1 MSLEVKLLIQSTTF
15 IRKQAVSSIIYLSF
29 KGNNIYDFK
38 TYSDNCVLLAEH
50 PKADSADDFSE
61 IEFVLLYNDSML
73 LKTDG
78 PLLFFTPM
86 QNAASLISAGI
97 LYGIIIE
104 VRYLDVRGASI
115 I

>member
-1 MSLEVKLLIQSTTF
+1 MSHKVANTKDSTTLR
-15 IRKQAVSSIIYLSF
+15 RKQAVPNIIYLSL
-29 KGNNIYDFK
+29 KRNNIDGFK

-61 IEFVLLYNDSML
+61 IEFVLLYNANIL
-73 LKTDG
+73 LKTDE

-97 LYGIIIE
+97 LYSIII
-104 VRYLDVRGASI
+104 
-115 I
+115 